1 MDPVAIGKSAATGW
15 RSKVADA
22 VATPVSRV
30 APVEPDQVRAA
41 IGATFF
47 LLSRHGFAG
56 GASLPYGPAA
66 QMLAGN
72 PDRPTPS
79 SRLLATAPVE
89 PAEPLAVSLGKASA

>member
-1 MDPVAIGKSAATGW
+1 MDPVALGKSAATGW

-47 LLSRHGFAG
+47 RLS
-56 GASLPYGPAA
+56 LYYVI
-66 QMLAGN
+66 Q
-72 PDRPTPS
+72 S
-79 SRLLATAPVE
+79 SRRAAKLIR
-89 PAEPLAVSLGKASA
+89 S